1 MPDFI
6 RQLHIEQQRNDA
18 LISPYVIEFLVLTA
32 CRSNEVTRMKWAKV
46 DLENKIWT
54 VPAGMTKSYR
64 EHRVPLSERA
74 VAVLAQQ
81 HLKSGKVTSLKT
93 AGYFGLGCAL

>member
-1 MPDFI
+1 MEYTKVPDFI

-18 LISPYVIEFLVLTA
+18 LSPYVIEFLVLTA

-74 VAVLAQQ
+74 VALLAQQ
-81 HLKSGKVTSLKT
+81 HLKSGKVTLKPIV
-93 AGYFGLGCAL
+93 LVR